1 MAQRG
6 SFFSSIP
13 PVTKNLII
21 INVLMWLSTI
31 VFRNAGIVDLD
42 QYLALHHYR
51 ASNFGVWQL
60 LTCMFMHDTSLGF
73 RSFAHIFF
81 NMFNLWMFGG
91 LIERRLNNKRYL
103 FYYLTCGIGAAL
115 VQLIVWHFELA
126 PVVAAT
132 QAGQIIVD
140 SEGQQL
146 TLEMFTTLGAS
157 GAVFG
162 ILLAF
167 GMLFPNLKMYVIPFP
182 FPVKAKWMIL
192 GYGVLEFLFDVS
204 GTMSGVAHFA
214 HLGGMLAGVVLL
226 LYWKRKGA
234 LGGRNG
240 YF

>member
-6 SFFSSIP
+6 SFLSSIP

-42 QYLALHHYR
+42 QYLALHHYK

-60 LTCMFMHDTSLGF
+60 FTYMFMHDTSSGYMG
-73 RSFAHIFF
+73 FAHIFF

-91 LIERRLNNKRYL
+91 LIERRLTNKRYL

-115 VQLIVWHFELA
+115 AQLIVWHFELA
-126 PVVAAT
+126 PVVAAEE
-132 QAGQIIVD
+132 AGQMVVD
-140 SEGQQL
+140 TSGAL
-146 TLEMFTTLGAS
+146 IKLNDFMTVGAS

-182 FPVKAKWMIL
+182 FPVKAKWMVL
-192 GYGVLEFLFDVS
+192 GYGVIEFIFGVS

-214 HLGGMLAGVVLL
+214 HLGGMVAGIVLL
-226 LYWKRKGA
+226 LYWKRKGT
-234 LGGRNG
+234 LGGYG
-240 YF
+240 YY